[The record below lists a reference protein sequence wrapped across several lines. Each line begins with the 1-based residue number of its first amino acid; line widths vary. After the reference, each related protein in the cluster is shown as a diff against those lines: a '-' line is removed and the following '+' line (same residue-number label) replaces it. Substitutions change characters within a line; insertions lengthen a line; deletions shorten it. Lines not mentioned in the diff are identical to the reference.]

1 MTNEEWSFKTKQA
14 LAFALKDTMEKKRLS
29 KITVSEL
36 IAICHVNRKTF
47 YYHFRDIPDLLKWMF
62 EQEARDVMGRFAL
75 LSDAEEAIRFVMDY
89 VDRNKHIINGAY
101 DAMGYEEIK
110 RFFYTDLFSVIHR
123 TIESGEQ
130 ELKVTLD
137 PQFKGFLAAFY
148 TEAAAGL
155 MLEWI
160 RHRMTQDK
168 EMVLHNL
175 LSVFRVSIPAVLRA
189 NGCGSREIKPQRQAA
204 GPQ

>member
-1 MTNEEWSFKTKQA
+1 MTNEEWYFKTTLS
-14 LAFALKDTMEKKRLS
+14 LAFALKDTMARKRLS

-47 YYHFRDIPDLLKWMF
+47 YYHFHDIPDLLKWMF
-62 EQEARDVMGRFAL
+62 EQEASDVAGRFGL
-75 LSDAEEAIRFVMDY
+75 ISDAEEAVRFIMDY

-110 RFFYTDLFSVIHR
+110 RFFYTDLFSVIRR
-123 TIESGEQ
+123 TIERGEQ

-137 PQFKGFLAAFY
+137 PQFKSFLAAFY
-148 TEAAAGL
+148 AEASAGL

-168 EMVLHNL
+168 EMVLRNL
-175 LSVFRVSIPAVLRA
+175 LSVFRASIPAVLRA
-189 NGCGSREIKPQRQAA
+189 NDYANRELKLQRQET